1 MELNGKD
8 CALIFKENNEIELII
23 PTYEDDENVDMN
35 VQVAAT
41 LCIMLTNQDK
51 ELNDL
56 INKNYAIYIDEIND
70 IEGNTIDDN
79 IPPNQ
84 IN

>member
-70 IEGNTIDDN
+70 IEGNTIDIN
-79 IPPNQ
+79 PNL